1 MHDYQRFIKHRNVK
15 CKKFTLY
22 EFYITYRL
30 CPERVIRL
38 LRLSNSLFV
47 RMLFFIL
54 YSLYTLYTIYTIYT
68 LYSIYSIYNNV
79 NSIVKIDFRAHVYN
93 KVYLLIK
100 L

>member
-1 MHDYQRFIKHRNVK
+1 MLDYQWFIKYRNVK

-30 CPERVIRL
+30 CPERVIL
-38 LRLSNSLFV
+38 LLYRTACSYACYSSFSILS
-47 RMLFFIL
+47 I
-54 YSLYTLYTIYTIYT
+54 LYTLYTIYTLYT
-68 LYSIYSIYNNV
+68 LYNSV

-93 KVYLLIK
+93 NVYLLIK

>member
-1 MHDYQRFIKHRNVK
+1 MFDYQWFIKYRNVK

-30 CPERVIRL
+30 CPERLILL

-54 YSLYTLYTIYTIYT
+54 YTLYTLYT
-68 LYSIYSIYNNV
+68 LYSINNSV
-79 NSIVKIDFRAHVYN
+79 NSIIKIDFRAHVYN

>member
-1 MHDYQRFIKHRNVK
+1 MSRESDSVA
-15 CKKFTLY
+15 
-22 EFYITYRL
+22 
-30 CPERVIRL
+30 
-38 LRLSNSLFV
+38 LSNSLFL

-54 YSLYTLYTIYTIYT
+54 YTLYTLYT
-68 LYSIYSIYNNV
+68 LYNSV